1 MNKKALSLNFMHC
14 MERFAT
20 QIYRTQKSS
29 FKDGRISRQLIDASE
44 NERTHVEK
52 LKTRIKTLKYNV
64 YPFGFLFQ
72 SAGAVL
78 GVMTQLSGHRTLFK
92 ADTFVENRA
101 VKDYNGFINAI
112 AFDADTV
119 AMLRGIIAEEE
130 VHIANWKKAIEA
142 FGKAGTPAV

>member
-29 FKDGRISRQLIDASE
+29 FKDDLISRQLIDASE
-44 NERTHVEK
+44 NEKTHVEK

-72 SAGAVL
+72 SAGAGLAV
-78 GVMTQLSGHRTLFK
+78 VARLSGKRNLFK

-101 VKDYNGFINAI
+101 VKDYNGFINTI

-130 VHIANWKKAIEA
+130 VHIANWKKAVA
-142 FGKAGTPAV
+142 MLGKAGTPAA